1 MLQSLNVWAEAT
13 HLFVTEVPTPG
24 HGEGDMTNQSETR
37 LELYVRSL
45 APGVAREQQD
55 RVIAQLK
62 NLKDAAAIDDYT
74 IEVWGKE
81 VCATTEAAR
90 TDTGKQ
96 VLEKIA
102 ELEQWAAQNDR
113 SLSSVFEVQEID
125 STITG
130 DQYTSIVLPL
140 MVLAEY
146 HDDDLVG
153 VAPCAYEGA
162 PVTIDEILATLD
174 EQTDRPLIAAGHAGQ

>member
-1 MLQSLNVWAEAT
+1 MS
-13 HLFVTEVPTPG
+13 
-24 HGEGDMTNQSETR
+24 NQSATR

-45 APGVAREQQD
+45 APSVARKQQD

-62 NLKDAAAIDDYT
+62 SLKDAAAIDEYT

-90 TDTGKQ
+90 TDAGKQ
-96 VLEKIA
+96 VLEKITEFETWA
-102 ELEQWAAQNDR
+102 ERNGR
-113 SLSSVFEVQEID
+113 SLSSVFEVHEID
-125 STITG
+125 SAITG

-146 HDDDLVG
+146 HDDDLIG
-153 VAPCAYEGA
+153 VAPCAYEGV
-162 PVTIDEILATLD
+162 PVTIDEYLVTLD
-174 EQTDRPLIAAGHAGQ
+174 EQTDRPLIAAGQAGQ